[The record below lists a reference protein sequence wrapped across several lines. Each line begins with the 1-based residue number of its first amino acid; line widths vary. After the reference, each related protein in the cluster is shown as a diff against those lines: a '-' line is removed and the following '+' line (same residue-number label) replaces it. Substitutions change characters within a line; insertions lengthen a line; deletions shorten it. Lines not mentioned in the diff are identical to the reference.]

1 MNKLY
6 GSLQNRLQER
16 SSSDIIPEVGMGAT
30 ELCYSDR
37 HAYEITKIIDARH
50 ILVRRLDYKRTDT
63 NGISEIQEYEF
74 TSNSSF
80 PEETLFKTHKGKW
93 KQRIGSHGE
102 GNVFLLGV
110 KEEYRDPTF

>member
-1 MNKLY
+1 M
-6 GSLQNRLQER
+6 
-16 SSSDIIPEVGMGAT
+16 
-30 ELCYSDR
+30 
-37 HAYEITKIIDARH
+37 
-50 ILVRRLDYKRTDT
+50 RT
-63 NGISEIQEYEF
+63 
-74 TSNSSF
+74 NSSF